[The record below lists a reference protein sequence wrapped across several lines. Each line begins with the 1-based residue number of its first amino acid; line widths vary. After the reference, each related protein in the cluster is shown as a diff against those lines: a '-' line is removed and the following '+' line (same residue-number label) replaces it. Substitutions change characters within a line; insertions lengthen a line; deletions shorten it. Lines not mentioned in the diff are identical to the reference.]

1 MRKISDIT
9 ELAFNITQM
18 SGALSLLLVEDIYHD
33 DIIEQ
38 IELFDSDIKYEVI
51 EYGQKPMY
59 QKIFNYSAY
68 SINDDS
74 SKLMIFTK
82 DKEPLKI
89 DDWEISFSIDFKQRD
104 NLPNEFE
111 LHKYSYVM
119 KNSKH
124 YFRFEGTDEGEE
136 ACHPYYHLHIKEDG
150 HPRIATHIFTPYDF
164 LIFIADMSQKCER
177 LK

>member
-1 MRKISDIT
+1 MVCTTLEENYKNYKDSIANRSVKTKKNFS
-9 ELAFNITQM
+9 
-18 SGALSLLLVEDIYHD
+18 SLVGETK
-33 DIIEQ
+33 Q
-38 IELFDSDIKYEVI
+38 
-51 EYGQKPMY
+51 MY

-119 KNSKH
+119 KNSEH